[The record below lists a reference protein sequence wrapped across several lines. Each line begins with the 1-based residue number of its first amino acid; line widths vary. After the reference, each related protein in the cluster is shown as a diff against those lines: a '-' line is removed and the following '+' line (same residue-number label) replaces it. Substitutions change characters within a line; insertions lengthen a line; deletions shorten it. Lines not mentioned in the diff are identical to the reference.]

1 MSLTPITRTL
11 AVATLAGL
19 SFSSPTVAQGLGNS
33 SGWQNGW
40 GPGYMMGQ
48 GHMPGPGYMMGQ
60 GYMNGPGYMM
70 GQGNMPRP
78 GYMMGQGYMNGPGY
92 MMGQGNMP
100 GPGYMMGQG
109 YMNAPGYMMGQ
120 GNMPGPGYM
129 MAPNFQQQGPD
140 GSGWMHER
148 QQALDVEDVKSMM
161 EQKLGWMNNP
171 NIKLGNVEETDDDT
185 ITAEIVTKEGSLVQR
200 LTVDRRTGWI
210 QPSQ

>member
-19 SFSSPTVAQGLGNS
+19 SFSSPTVAQGVSNS

-48 GHMPGPGYMMGQ
+48 GHMPGPGYMMGP

-70 GQGNMPRP
+70 GQGH
-78 GYMMGQGYMNGPGY
+78 
-92 MMGQGNMP
+92 MP

-109 YMNAPGYMMGQ
+109 YMNAPAYMMGQ

-129 MAPNFQQQGPD
+129 MAPNFQQQGPG
-140 GSGWMHER
+140 GSGWMR
-148 QQALDVEDVKSMM
+148 QPQQDLEVDDVKTMM
-161 EQKLGWMNNP
+161 EQRLGWMNNP
-171 NIKLGNVEETDDDT
+171 NIKLGSVDEKDEDT

-200 LTVDRRTGWI
+200 LTVDRHTGWI